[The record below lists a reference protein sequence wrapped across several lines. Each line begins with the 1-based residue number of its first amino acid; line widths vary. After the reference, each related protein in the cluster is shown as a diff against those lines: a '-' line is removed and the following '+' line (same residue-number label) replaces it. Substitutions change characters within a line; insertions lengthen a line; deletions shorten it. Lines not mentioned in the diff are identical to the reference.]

1 MERNK
6 IIKILKCRKM
16 KYLLIIFLLVF
27 STIYANILSPIMP
40 KVLTVVNKNTQ
51 VKEVKFQGGFEKF
64 KKKFRLKESTNNP
77 DTINST
83 GMLGFYGFGSRARKE
98 CGYEHITIDGFRH
111 NPKIWSVED
120 QDKAFIKYLKINKK
134 RISSIIKMYNNKVI
148 GGVVITESGLLAA
161 CHLVGAGNVKKYF
174 ETNGEFVFSDNNK
187 TTTKD
192 YLREFSGYKF
202 NLAKL

>member
-1 MERNK
+1 MR
-6 IIKILKCRKM
+6 
-16 KYLLIIFLLVF
+16 YLIIVFLLVF
-27 STIYANILSPIMP
+27 STIYANILSPTMP
-40 KVLTVVNKNTQ
+40 KALTVFNKNIQ
-51 VKEVKFQGGFEKF
+51 VKEVKEVKFQGGFDKF

-98 CGYEHITIDGFRH
+98 CGYEHITIDGFKR

-148 GGVVITESGLLAA
+148 GGVLITESGLLAA

-174 ETNGEFVFSDNNK
+174 ETNGEFIFSDDNK
-187 TTTKD
+187 TSTKD
-192 YLREFSGYKF
+192 YLTEFGGYKF
-202 NLAKL
+202 DLTKL